1 MDEKGQSISMTK
13 QVRWE
18 QRALKMSEEKQGEQK
33 QQKNSA
39 ETYGGKE
46 QKELGGGKGIINGFI
61 KPVHFM

>member
-18 QRALKMSEEKQGEQK
+18 QRALKMSEEKQGKQK

-39 ETYGGKE
+39 ETKRGGHGGEE
-46 QKELGGGKGIINGFI
+46 QKELGEKRNNQWFY
-61 KPVHFM
+61 